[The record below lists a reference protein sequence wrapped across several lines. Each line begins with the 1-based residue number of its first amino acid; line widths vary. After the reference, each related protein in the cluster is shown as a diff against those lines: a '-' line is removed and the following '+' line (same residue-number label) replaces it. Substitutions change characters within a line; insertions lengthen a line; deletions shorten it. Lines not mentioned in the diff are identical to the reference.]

1 MNLYLPI
8 AEIALPLPV
17 LFGLGIAVGVL
28 SGMFGIGGG
37 FITTPMLI
45 FLGVPPAVAV
55 GTGTSQVV
63 ASSVSGAL
71 GHWSRGNV
79 DIKMGLYLIAGGL
92 FGATT
97 GIWLQQLLKA
107 IGQLDFFTTMT
118 YVIMLGA
125 VGGLMVIE
133 AVRALLRQAGGQP
146 LGSARRGG
154 QHSWLLR
161 LPLKTRFPAS
171 KLYMSA
177 IPPLIIGAI
186 VGWLTAIMGVG
197 GGFLLV
203 PALIYTIKMPTR
215 IALGTSAFQI
225 IFVAAYATLLQ
236 ASQNYAIDAA
246 LALPLILGGVIGA
259 HVGVLVAGWLNPEQ
273 LRALLGILVLAVAIR
288 MAGGLVLKPADLFS
302 LDTGE
307 IRVEKA
313 TAEKQRATP
322 ADAADSASAR

>member
-17 LFGLGIAVGVL
+17 LLGLGIAVGVL

-63 ASSVSGAL
+63 ASSVSGAF

-79 DIKMGLYLIAGGL
+79 DVKMGLYLIAGGL
-92 FGATT
+92 VGATT

-107 IGQLDFFTTMT
+107 AGQLDFFTTLT
-118 YVIMLGA
+118 YVVMLGV
-125 VGGLMVIE
+125 VGGLMVVE
-133 AVRALLRQAGGQP
+133 AARAILRRASGQP
-146 LGSARRGG
+146 QPSARRAG
-154 QHSWLLR
+154 QHSWLLK
-161 LPLKTRFPAS
+161 LPLKTRFHAS

-177 IPPLIIGAI
+177 LPPLGIGAF

-203 PALIYTIKMPTR
+203 PALIYLLRMPTR

-246 LALPLILGGVIGA
+246 LALPLIVGGVIGA
-259 HVGVLVAGWLNPEQ
+259 HIGVAIAAWLNPEQ
-273 LRALLGILVLAVAIR
+273 LRALLGVLVVGVAIR
-288 MAGGLVLKPADLFS
+288 MAGGLVLRPVDVFS

-313 TAEKQRATP
+313 AAAKQKAAPEKGATQ
-322 ADAADSASAR
+322 

>member
-17 LFGLGIAVGVL
+17 LLGLGIAVGVL

-79 DIKMGLYLIAGGL
+79 DAKMGSYLIAGGL

-107 IGQLDFFTTMT
+107 MGQLDFFTTMT
-118 YVIMLGA
+118 YVIMLGV

-133 AVRALLRQAGGQP
+133 AVRSLMRQAGGKPQ
-146 LGSARRGG
+146 GSARRGG
-154 QHSWLLR
+154 QHSWLLK

-177 IPPLIIGAI
+177 IPPLAIGAF

-203 PALIYTIKMPTR
+203 PALIYMLRMPTR
-215 IALGTSAFQI
+215 VALGTSAFQI

-236 ASQNYAIDAA
+236 ATQNYAIDAA

-259 HVGVLVAGWLNPEQ
+259 HVGVMVANRLNPEQ
-273 LRALLGILVLAVAIR
+273 LRALLGILVLAVAVR
-288 MAGGLVLKPADLFS
+288 MAGGLVFKPVDIYS

-313 TAEKQRATP
+313 TAEKQKAVP
-322 ADAADSASAR
+322 KKGDKEAAVR

>member
-17 LFGLGIAVGVL
+17 LFGLGLAVGIL
-28 SGMFGIGGG
+28 SGMFGVGGG

-71 GHWSRGNV
+71 GHWTRGNV
-79 DIKMGLYLIAGGL
+79 DVKMGLYLIVGGL
-92 FGATT
+92 AGVTS
-97 GIWLQQLLKA
+97 GISLQKILKA
-107 IGQLDFFTTMT
+107 LGQLDLFTTAT
-118 YVIMLGA
+118 YVIMLGI

-133 AVRALLRQAGGQP
+133 ATRLLWRQSKGAPQ
-146 LGSARRGG
+146 GSARRGG
-154 QHSWLLR
+154 QHNWILK
-161 LPLKTRFPAS
+161 LPLKTRFPVS

-177 IPPLIIGAI
+177 LPPVAIGGF
-186 VGWLTAIMGVG
+186 VGFLTAIMGVG

-203 PALIYTIKMPTR
+203 PALIYMLRMPTR

-236 ASQNYAIDAA
+236 STENYAVDAA
-246 LALPLILGGVIGA
+246 LGFPLILGGVIGA
-259 HVGVLVAGWLNPEQ
+259 HLGVVVAQKLNPEQ
-273 LRALLGILVLAVAIR
+273 LRALLGILVLGVAIR
-288 MAGGLVLKPADLFS
+288 MAMGLVSKPSEIYS
-302 LDTGE
+302 LDLGDV
-307 IRVEKA
+307 RVERA
-313 TAEKQRATP
+313 QAAKQRAP
-322 ADAADSASAR
+322 EKGAGL

>member
-17 LFGLGIAVGVL
+17 LLGLGVAVGVL

-79 DIKMGLYLIAGGL
+79 DIKMGCYLISGGL

-118 YVIMLGA
+118 YVLMLGV
-125 VGGLMVIE
+125 VGGLMVLE
-133 AVRALLRQAGGQP
+133 SLRALLRQAGGQP
-146 LGSARRGG
+146 QGSARRGG
-154 QHSWLLR
+154 QHSWLSR
-161 LPLKTRFPAS
+161 MPLKTRFPAS

-177 IPPLIIGAI
+177 IPPLGIGAV

-203 PALIYTIKMPTR
+203 PALIYMLKMPTR

-236 ASQNYAIDAA
+236 ASTNYAIDAA
-246 LALPLILGGVIGA
+246 LALPLIVGGVIGA
-259 HVGVLVAGWLNPEQ
+259 HVGVLVAGRLNPEQ

-288 MAGGLVLKPADLFS
+288 MAGGLVLQPADLYS

-313 TAEKQRATP
+313 ISEKRKASPDESERSAQR
-322 ADAADSASAR
+322 

>member
-17 LFGLGIAVGVL
+17 LLGLGVAVGVL

-79 DIKMGLYLIAGGL
+79 DVKMGVYLIVGGL

-107 IGQLDFFTTMT
+107 AGQLDFFTTMT
-118 YVIMLGA
+118 YVLMLGI

-133 AVRALLRQAGGQP
+133 ALRSLLRQASGQP
-146 LGSARRGG
+146 QGSPRRGG
-154 QHSWLLR
+154 QHSWLSK
-161 LPLKTRFPAS
+161 LPFKTRFPAS
-171 KLYMSA
+171 KLYMSL
-177 IPPLIIGAI
+177 IPPLVVGAF

-246 LALPLILGGVIGA
+246 LALPLIVGGVVGA
-259 HVGVLVAGWLNPEQ
+259 HVGVMVASRLNPEQ
-273 LRALLGILVLAVAIR
+273 LRALLGVLVMAVAIR
-288 MAGGLVLKPADLFS
+288 MAGGLVFKPADIYT

-313 TAEKQRATP
+313 NSEKQK
-322 ADAADSASAR
+322 AAPKKSESSAAAR

>member
-17 LFGLGIAVGVL
+17 LLGLGIAVGVL

-79 DIKMGLYLIAGGL
+79 DVKMGLYLIVGGL
-92 FGATT
+92 LGATS
-97 GIWLQQLLKA
+97 GIRLQQLLKA
-107 IGQLDFFTTMT
+107 AGQLDFFTTLT
-118 YVIMLGA
+118 YVVMLGI
-125 VGGLMVIE
+125 VGGLMVFE
-133 AVRALLRQAGGQP
+133 ALRLILRRAANRPQGT
-146 LGSARRGG
+146 SRRGG
-154 QHSWLLR
+154 QHSWVLK
-161 LPLKTRFPAS
+161 LPLKTRFHVS

-177 IPPLIIGAI
+177 IPPLAIGAF

-203 PALIYTIKMPTR
+203 PALIYMLRMPTR

-236 ASQNYAIDAA
+236 ATQNYSIDAA
-246 LALPLILGGVIGA
+246 LALPLIIGGVIGA
-259 HVGVLVAGWLNPEQ
+259 HLGVVVAGRLNPEQ
-273 LRALLGILVLAVAIR
+273 LRALLGVLVLAVAIR
-288 MAGGLVLKPADLFS
+288 MAGGLVLQPTDIYS
-302 LDTGE
+302 LDTGQV
-307 IRVEKA
+307 RVEKA
-313 TAEKQRATP
+313 
-322 ADAADSASAR
+322 AAAKKAPETLPVR

>member
-17 LFGLGIAVGVL
+17 LLGLGLAVGIL

-71 GHWSRGNV
+71 GHWGRGNV
-79 DIKMGLYLIAGGL
+79 DVKMGLYLIAGGL
-92 FGATT
+92 VGATS

-107 IGQLDFFTTMT
+107 AGQLDFFTTMT
-118 YVIMLGA
+118 YVVMLGV

-133 AVRALLRQAGGQP
+133 AARVMWARRAAGQRQ
-146 LGSARRGG
+146 GSARRGG
-154 QHSWLLR
+154 QHSWLLK
-161 LPLKTRFPAS
+161 LPLKTRFHVS
-171 KLYMSA
+171 KLYMSVLPPIA
-177 IPPLIIGAI
+177 IGGF

-203 PALIYTIKMPTR
+203 PALIYMLRMPTR

-225 IFVAAYATLLQ
+225 IFVAAYATVLQ
-236 ASQNYAIDAA
+236 ASQNYAIDGA
-246 LALPLILGGVIGA
+246 LALPLIVGGVIGA
-259 HVGVLVAGWLNPEQ
+259 HLGVVVATRLNPEQ
-273 LRALLGILVLAVAIR
+273 LRALLGVLVLAVAIR
-288 MAGGLVLKPADLFS
+288 MAGGLVLKPTDIYS

-307 IRVEKA
+307 IRIEKA
-313 TAEKQRATP
+313 AAAKQKAGPDKPNGATQ
-322 ADAADSASAR
+322 

>member
-17 LFGLGIAVGVL
+17 LFGLGLAVGVL
-28 SGMFGIGGG
+28 SGMFGVGGG

-79 DIKMGLYLIAGGL
+79 DLKMGAYLIVGGL

-107 IGQLDFFTTMT
+107 AGQLDFFTTLT
-118 YVIMLGA
+118 YVVMLGT
-125 VGGLMVIE
+125 VGGLMLFE
-133 AVRALLRQAGGQP
+133 AVRVLWRQAAKQP
-146 LGSARRGG
+146 TGSARRGG
-154 QHSWLLR
+154 QHSWILK
-161 LPLKTRFPAS
+161 LPLKTRFHAS

-177 IPPLIIGAI
+177 IPPVVVGAF

-203 PALIYTIKMPTR
+203 PALIYILRMPTR

-236 ASQNYAIDAA
+236 ATQNYSVDAA
-246 LALPLILGGVIGA
+246 LALPLITGGVIGA
-259 HVGVLVAGWLNPEQ
+259 HLGVVAAGRLNPEQ
-273 LRALLGILVLAVAIR
+273 LRALLGVLVVAVAIR
-288 MAGGLVLKPADLFS
+288 MAAGLVLPPTDVYS

-307 IRVEKA
+307 VRVEKA
-313 TAEKQRATP
+313 AAAKAPPAEKGTKR
-322 ADAADSASAR
+322 

>member
-17 LFGLGIAVGVL
+17 LFALGLAVGIL

-45 FLGVPPAVAV
+45 FLGVPPPVAV

-71 GHWSRGNV
+71 AHWSRGNV
-79 DIKMGLYLIAGGL
+79 DTKMGLYLIAGGL
-92 FGATT
+92 GGATF
-97 GIWLQQLLKA
+97 GIWLQQILKA
-107 IGQLDFFTTMT
+107 AGQLDFFTTLT
-118 YVIMLGA
+118 YVVMLGI
-125 VGGLMVIE
+125 VGGLMVME
-133 AVRALLRQAGGQP
+133 AARLMLRSARGNPQP
-146 LGSARRGG
+146 SARRAG
-154 QHSWLLR
+154 QHNWILK
-161 LPLKTRFPAS
+161 LPLKTRFPVS

-177 IPPLIIGAI
+177 LPPIGIGAF

-203 PALIYTIKMPTR
+203 PALIYLLRMPTR

-225 IFVAAYATLLQ
+225 IFVAAYATFLQ
-236 ASQNYAIDAA
+236 ATENYSIDAA
-246 LALPLILGGVIGA
+246 LALPLIVGGVIGA
-259 HVGVLVAGWLNPEQ
+259 HLGVVIATRLNPEQ
-273 LRALLGILVLAVAIR
+273 LRALLGLLVVAVAIR
-288 MAGGLVLKPADLFS
+288 MAAGLVLKPVDLYS

-313 TAEKQRATP
+313 AAAKQKAAPQAAPP
-322 ADAADSASAR
+322 AR

>member
-8 AEIALPLPV
+8 AEIALPFPV
-17 LFGLGIAVGVL
+17 LLGLGLAVGVL

-79 DIKMGLYLIAGGL
+79 DLKMGGLLIAGGL
-92 FGATT
+92 CGSST

-107 IGQLDFFTTMT
+107 IGQLDFFTTLT
-118 YVIMLGA
+118 YVVMLGI
-125 VGGLMVIE
+125 VGSLMMVE
-133 AVRALLRQAGGQP
+133 ATRVLLRRAAQQP
-146 LGSARRGG
+146 TGSARRGG
-154 QHSWLLR
+154 QHSWLLK
-161 LPLKTRFPAS
+161 LPLKTRFEAS
-171 KLYMSA
+171 KLYMSM
-177 IPPLIIGAI
+177 IPPVVIGAM
-186 VGWLTAIMGVG
+186 VGWLTAFGVG
-197 GGFLLV
+197 GGFAMV
-203 PALIYTIKMPTR
+203 PALIYILRMPTR

-225 IFVAAYATLLQ
+225 IFVASFSTLLQ
-236 ASQNYAIDAA
+236 ATQNYSVDLA
-246 LALPLILGGVIGA
+246 LALPLIVGGVIGA
-259 HVGVLVAGWLNPEQ
+259 HLGVMVATRLNPEQ
-273 LRALLGILVLAVAIR
+273 LRALLGILVLAVAVR
-288 MAGGLVLKPADLFS
+288 MAGGLVFKPADIYS

-313 TAEKQRATP
+313 LSEKQK
-322 ADAADSASAR
+322 AAPKKGDNSASAR

>member
-17 LFGLGIAVGVL
+17 LFGLGIAVGLL

-45 FLGVPPAVAV
+45 FLGVPPVVAV

-79 DIKMGLYLIAGGL
+79 DIKMGVYLIIGGL

-107 IGQLDFFTTMT
+107 IGQLDFFTTLT
-118 YVIMLGA
+118 YVVMLGV
-125 VGGLMVIE
+125 VGGLMVVE
-133 AVRALLRQAGGQP
+133 ALRVIMRQAAGQAP
-146 LGSARRGG
+146 VSVRRAG
-154 QHSWLLR
+154 QHSWILK
-161 LPLKTRFPAS
+161 LPFKTRFHVS

-177 IPPLIIGAI
+177 LPPLGIGAF

-203 PALIYTIKMPTR
+203 PALIYLLRMPTR

-246 LALPLILGGVIGA
+246 LALPLIIGGVIGA
-259 HVGVLVAGWLNPEQ
+259 HLGVVVAGRLNPEQ
-273 LRALLGILVLAVAIR
+273 LRALLGILVVGVAIR
-288 MAGGLVLKPADLFS
+288 MAGGLVLKPLDVYS

-307 IRVEKA
+307 VRVEKA
-313 TAEKQRATP
+313 AAARQKAATDRG
-322 ADAADSASAR
+322 ATQ

>member
-17 LFGLGIAVGVL
+17 LLGLGVAVGVL

-71 GHWSRGNV
+71 GHWGRGNV
-79 DIKMGLYLIAGGL
+79 DVKMGLYLIVGGL
-92 FGATT
+92 VGATT
-97 GIWLQQLLKA
+97 GVWLQQILKA
-107 IGQLDFFTTMT
+107 AGQLDFFTTLT
-118 YVIMLGA
+118 YVVMLGV
-125 VGGLMVIE
+125 VGGLMVVE
-133 AVRALLRQAGGQP
+133 ALRVMLAQRASGQP
-146 LGSARRGG
+146 QGSARRGG
-154 QHSWLLR
+154 QHSWILK
-161 LPLKTRFPAS
+161 LPLKTRFQTS
-171 KLYMSA
+171 KLYMSVL
-177 IPPLIIGAI
+177 PPIAIGAF

-203 PALIYTIKMPTR
+203 PALIYLLRMPTR

-225 IFVAAYATLLQ
+225 IFVAAYATVLQ
-236 ASQNYAIDAA
+236 ASHNYAIDGA
-246 LALPLILGGVIGA
+246 LALPLIFGGVIGA
-259 HVGVLVAGWLNPEQ
+259 HLGVVVATRLNPEQ
-273 LRALLGILVLAVAIR
+273 LRALLGVLVLAVAIR
-288 MAGGLVLKPADLFS
+288 MAGGLVLKPTDIYS

-307 IRVEKA
+307 IRIEKA
-313 TAEKQRATP
+313 AAAKQQAGPERPGGATQ
-322 ADAADSASAR
+322 

>member
-17 LFGLGIAVGVL
+17 LLGLGIAVGVL

-71 GHWSRGNV
+71 AHWGRGNV
-79 DIKMGLYLIAGGL
+79 DVKMGSYLIAGGL
-92 FGATT
+92 VGATT
-97 GIWLQQLLKA
+97 GVWLQQLLKA

-118 YVIMLGA
+118 YVLMLGV

-133 AVRALLRQAGGQP
+133 AARTLLRQAGGQP
-146 LGSARRGG
+146 QGSARRAG
-154 QHSWLLR
+154 QHSWLLK
-161 LPLKTRFPAS
+161 LPLKTRFHAS

-177 IPPLIIGAI
+177 LPPLAIGAF

-203 PALIYTIKMPTR
+203 PALIYVLRMPTR

-246 LALPLILGGVIGA
+246 LALPLIVGGVIGA
-259 HVGVLVAGWLNPEQ
+259 HLGVVIATRLNPEQ
-273 LRALLGILVLAVAIR
+273 LRALLGILVVGVAIR
-288 MAGGLVLKPADLFS
+288 MAVGLVLRPADLYS

-313 TAEKQRATP
+313 AAAKQNPPP
-322 ADAADSASAR
+322 AKSVTR

>member
-17 LFGLGIAVGVL
+17 LLGLGLAVGIL

-71 GHWSRGNV
+71 GHWGRGNV
-79 DIKMGLYLIAGGL
+79 DVKMGLYLIAGGL
-92 FGATT
+92 VGATI

-107 IGQLDFFTTMT
+107 AGQLDFFTTMT
-118 YVIMLGA
+118 YVVMLGV
-125 VGGLMVIE
+125 VGGLMVVE
-133 AVRALLRQAGGQP
+133 AARVMLANRAAGQP
-146 LGSARRGG
+146 QGSARRGG
-154 QHSWLLR
+154 QHSWILK
-161 LPLKTRFPAS
+161 LPLKTRFHAS
-171 KLYMSA
+171 KLYMSVL
-177 IPPLIIGAI
+177 PPIAIGAF

-203 PALIYTIKMPTR
+203 PALIYLLRMPTR

-225 IFVAAYATLLQ
+225 IFVAAYATVLQ

-259 HVGVLVAGWLNPEQ
+259 HLGVAVAPRLNPEQ
-273 LRALLGILVLAVAIR
+273 LRALLGVLVLAVAVR
-288 MAGGLVLKPADLFS
+288 MAAGLVLRPTDIYS

-313 TAEKQRATP
+313 AVEKQKAGPERPIGGATQ
-322 ADAADSASAR
+322 

>member
-17 LFGLGIAVGVL
+17 LLGLGLAVGVL
-28 SGMFGIGGG
+28 SGMFGVGGG

-79 DIKMGLYLIAGGL
+79 DIKMGIYLIAGGL
-92 FGATT
+92 CGATV

-107 IGQLDFFTTMT
+107 AGQLDFFTTLT
-118 YVIMLGA
+118 YVVMLGA
-125 VGGLMVIE
+125 VGGLMLIE
-133 AVRALLRQAGGQP
+133 AARALLRRASKLP
-146 LGSARRGG
+146 SGSARRAG
-154 QHSWLLR
+154 QHSWILK
-161 LPLKTRFPAS
+161 LPLKTRFHAS

-177 IPPLIIGAI
+177 IPPVVIGGF

-203 PALIYTIKMPTR
+203 PALIYILRMPTR

-236 ASQNYAIDAA
+236 ATQNYSVDAA
-246 LALPLILGGVIGA
+246 LALPLIVGGVIGA
-259 HVGVLVAGWLNPEQ
+259 HLGVVAAGRLNPEQ
-273 LRALLGILVLAVAIR
+273 LRALLGMLVLAVAIR
-288 MAGGLVLKPADLFS
+288 MAAGLVLP
-302 LDTGE
+302 
-307 IRVEKA
+307 
-313 TAEKQRATP
+313 P
-322 ADAADSASAR
+322 ADAYSLDSGEVRTQKAATAKGPPAKGAQNER

>member
-1 MNLYLPI
+1 MTLYLPI
-8 AEIALPLPV
+8 AEIALSLPV
-17 LFGLGIAVGVL
+17 LLALGLAVGML

-79 DIKMGLYLIAGGL
+79 DAKMGVYLIVGGL

-97 GIWLQQLLKA
+97 GIWMQQLLKA
-107 IGQLDFFTTMT
+107 AGQLDFFTTAT
-118 YVIMLGA
+118 YVVMLGV

-133 AVRALLRQAGGQP
+133 ALRLLLRRAGGNP
-146 LGSARRGG
+146 VPSSRRAG
-154 QHSWLLR
+154 QHNWLLK
-161 LPLKTRFPAS
+161 LPFKTRFHAS

-177 IPPLIIGAI
+177 IPPLAIGAF

-203 PALIYTIKMPTR
+203 PALIYVLRMPTR

-225 IFVAAYATLLQ
+225 IFVASYATLLQ
-236 ASQNYAIDAA
+236 ASQNYSIDAA
-246 LALPLILGGVIGA
+246 LAFPLILGGVIGA
-259 HVGVLVAGWLNPEQ
+259 HLGVVIAGRLDPEQ

-288 MAGGLVLKPADLFS
+288 MAGGLILKPADIFS

-313 TAEKQRATP
+313 AAAKQQPPP
-322 ADAADSASAR
+322 AKGPGGS

>member
-8 AEIALPLPV
+8 AEIALPLP
-17 LFGLGIAVGVL
+17 LLLALGLAVGIL
-28 SGMFGIGGG
+28 SGIFGIGGG

-63 ASSVSGAL
+63 ASSVSGAM

-79 DIKMGLYLIAGGL
+79 DVKMGCYLIGGGL
-92 FGATT
+92 IGATS
-97 GIWLQQLLKA
+97 GIWLQQILKA
-107 IGQLDFFTTMT
+107 AGQLDFFTTAT
-118 YVIMLGA
+118 YVVMLGI
-125 VGGLMVIE
+125 VGLLMVIE
-133 AVRALLRQAGGQP
+133 ALRLLVRQVRKQP
-146 LGSARRGG
+146 SGSARRAG
-154 QHSWLLR
+154 QHNWLLR

-177 IPPLIIGAI
+177 IPPIAIGAF

-203 PALIYTIKMPTR
+203 PALIYTLKMPTR

-236 ASQNYAIDAA
+236 ATGNYSIDAA

-259 HVGVLVAGWLNPEQ
+259 HFGVVIAGRLNPEQ
-273 LRALLGILVLAVAIR
+273 LRALLGVLVLGVAIR
-288 MAGGLVLKPADLFS
+288 MAVGLVLPPTDVYS

-307 IRVEKA
+307 VRAEKA
-313 TAEKQRATP
+313 S
-322 ADAADSASAR
+322 AARKPVEAAPKR

>member
-17 LFGLGIAVGVL
+17 LLGLGVAVGVL

-79 DIKMGLYLIAGGL
+79 DVKMGVYLIFGGL
-92 FGATT
+92 LGVTI

-107 IGQLDFFTTMT
+107 VGQLDFFTTMT
-118 YVIMLGA
+118 YVLMLGV
-125 VGGLMVIE
+125 VGGLMVFE
-133 AVRALLRQAGGQP
+133 SVSALVRQVGGQP
-146 LGSARRGG
+146 QGSARRGG
-154 QHSWLLR
+154 QHNWIAK

-177 IPPLIIGAI
+177 IPPIAIGAF

-203 PALIYTIKMPTR
+203 PALIYMLKMPTR

-246 LALPLILGGVIGA
+246 LAFPLIFGGVIGA
-259 HVGVLVAGWLNPEQ
+259 HVGVMVASRLNPEQ
-273 LRALLGILVLAVAIR
+273 LRALLGILVMAVAIR
-288 MAGGLVLKPADLFS
+288 MAGGLVLHPADLYS

-313 TAEKQRATP
+313 ITEKQKAEPKKADVP
-322 ADAADSASAR
+322 ALPR

>member
-17 LFGLGIAVGVL
+17 LLGLGIAVGVL

-63 ASSVSGAL
+63 ASSVSGAF

-79 DIKMGLYLIAGGL
+79 DVKMGCYLIAGGL
-92 FGATT
+92 VGATT

-107 IGQLDFFTTMT
+107 AGQLDFFTTLT
-118 YVIMLGA
+118 YVVMLGV
-125 VGGLMVIE
+125 VGGLMVFE
-133 AVRALLRQAGGQP
+133 AARVILRRASGQAQP
-146 LGSARRGG
+146 SARRAG
-154 QHSWLLR
+154 QHSWLLK
-161 LPLKTRFPAS
+161 LPFKTRFHAS

-177 IPPLIIGAI
+177 LPPLGIGAF

-203 PALIYTIKMPTR
+203 PALIYLLRMPTR
-215 IALGTSAFQI
+215 VALGTSAFQI

-246 LALPLILGGVIGA
+246 LALPLIVGGVIGA
-259 HVGVLVAGWLNPEQ
+259 HIGVAIAAWLNPEQ
-273 LRALLGILVLAVAIR
+273 LRALLGILVVGVAIR
-288 MAGGLVLKPADLFS
+288 MAGGLVLRPLDVYS

-313 TAEKQRATP
+313 AAAKQKAVPEKGATQ
-322 ADAADSASAR
+322 

>member
-17 LFGLGIAVGVL
+17 LLGLGLAVGVL
-28 SGMFGIGGG
+28 SGMFGVGGG

-71 GHWSRGNV
+71 AHWSRGNV
-79 DIKMGLYLIAGGL
+79 DMKMGFYLIIGGL

-97 GIWLQQLLKA
+97 GIWLQQWLKA
-107 IGQLDFFTTMT
+107 AGQLDFFTTLT
-118 YVIMLGA
+118 YVIMLGTI
-125 VGGLMVIE
+125 GGLMLIE
-133 AVRALLRQAGGQP
+133 AIRLLMRQAAKQP
-146 LGSARRGG
+146 TGSARRAG
-154 QHSWLLR
+154 QHSWILK
-161 LPLKTRFPAS
+161 LPLKTRFHAS
-171 KLYMSA
+171 KLYMST
-177 IPPLIIGAI
+177 IPPVAIGSF

-203 PALIYTIKMPTR
+203 PALIYVLKMPTR

-236 ASQNYAIDAA
+236 ATQNYSVDAA
-246 LALPLILGGVIGA
+246 LALPLIIGGVIGA
-259 HVGVLVAGWLNPEQ
+259 HLGVVIASRLNPEQ
-273 LRALLGILVLAVAIR
+273 LRALLGVLVLAVALR
-288 MAGGLVLKPADLFS
+288 MATGLVLKPAEVYS
-302 LDTGE
+302 LDTGDL
-307 IRVEKA
+307 RVEQAVKA
-313 TAEKQRATP
+313 KAEAQPPAKAPQR
-322 ADAADSASAR
+322 

>member
-17 LFGLGIAVGVL
+17 LLGLGIAVGVL

-71 GHWSRGNV
+71 GHWGRGNV
-79 DIKMGLYLIAGGL
+79 DVKMGLYLIAGGL
-92 FGATT
+92 LGATT

-118 YVIMLGA
+118 YVVMLGV

-133 AVRALLRQAGGQP
+133 AVRTLLQQASGKPQ
-146 LGSARRGG
+146 GSARRGG
-154 QHSWLLR
+154 QHGWLAK

-171 KLYMSA
+171 KLYMSLL
-177 IPPLIIGAI
+177 PPLAIGAF

-203 PALIYTIKMPTR
+203 PALIYVLRMPTR

-259 HVGVLVAGWLNPEQ
+259 HLGVAVAARLNPEQ
-273 LRALLGILVLAVAIR
+273 LRALLGLLVVAVAIR
-288 MAGGLVLKPADLFS
+288 MAAGLVLRPPDLYS

-313 TAEKQRATP
+313 VAAKQKAAPEKGSTQ
-322 ADAADSASAR
+322 

>member
-17 LFGLGIAVGVL
+17 LLGLGVAVRVL
-28 SGMFGIGGG
+28 SGMFGIGGR

-71 GHWSRGNV
+71 GHWGRGNV
-79 DIKMGLYLIAGGL
+79 DVKMGLYLIAGGL
-92 FGATT
+92 WGATS
-97 GIWLQQLLKA
+97 GIWLQQILKA

-118 YVIMLGA
+118 YVVMLGV

-133 AVRALLRQAGGQP
+133 AVRTLLKQAGGQP
-146 LGSARRGG
+146 TGSARRGG
-154 QHSWLLR
+154 QHSWLAK
-161 LPLKTRFPAS
+161 LPLKTRFHTS
-171 KLYMSA
+171 KLYMSML
-177 IPPLIIGAI
+177 PPLAIGGF

-203 PALIYTIKMPTR
+203 PALIYLLHMPTR

-246 LALPLILGGVIGA
+246 LALPLILGGVVGA
-259 HVGVLVAGWLNPEQ
+259 HLGVAVAARLNPEQ
-273 LRALLGILVLAVAIR
+273 LRALLGLLVVAVAIR
-288 MAGGLVLKPADLFS
+288 MAAGLVLRPPDLYS

-313 TAEKQRATP
+313 VSAKQKAAPEKGPTQ
-322 ADAADSASAR
+322 

>member
-17 LFGLGIAVGVL
+17 LLGLGLAVGVL
-28 SGMFGIGGG
+28 SGMFGVGGG

-45 FLGVPPAVAV
+45 FLGVPPPVAV

-79 DIKMGLYLIAGGL
+79 DVKMGVYLIVGGL
-92 FGATT
+92 VGATF

-107 IGQLDFFTTMT
+107 AGQLDFFTTLT
-118 YVIMLGA
+118 YVVMLG
-125 VGGLMVIE
+125 VIGGLMLIE
-133 AVRALLRQAGGQP
+133 AARVLVRRAQRQPGAG
-146 LGSARRGG
+146 ARRAG
-154 QHSWLLR
+154 QHSWILK
-161 LPLKTRFPAS
+161 LPFKTRFHAS

-177 IPPLIIGAI
+177 IPPIGIGAF

-203 PALIYTIKMPTR
+203 PALIYLLRMPTR

-236 ASQNYAIDAA
+236 ATQNYSVDAA
-246 LALPLILGGVIGA
+246 LALPLIVGGVIGA
-259 HVGVLVAGWLNPEQ
+259 HLGVVVAGRLNPEQ
-273 LRALLGILVLAVAIR
+273 LRALLGMLVLAVAIR
-288 MAGGLVLKPADLFS
+288 MAAGLILAPTDRYT

-307 IRVEKA
+307 VRTEKA
-313 TAEKQRATP
+313 TAARKAPP
-322 ADAADSASAR
+322 AKEGPR

>member
-8 AEIALPLPV
+8 AEIALPLP
-17 LFGLGIAVGVL
+17 LLLGLGIAVGVL

-71 GHWSRGNV
+71 GHWGRGNV
-79 DIKMGLYLIAGGL
+79 DVKMGLYLIVGGL

-107 IGQLDFFTTMT
+107 AGQLDFFTTMT
-118 YVIMLGA
+118 YVIMLGT
-125 VGGLMVIE
+125 VGGLMLIE
-133 AVRALLRQAGGQP
+133 ATRAMLKSSAGQP
-146 LGSARRGG
+146 QGSARRAG
-154 QHSWLLR
+154 QHSWVQR
-161 LPLKTRFPAS
+161 LPLKTRFHVS
-171 KLYMSA
+171 KLYISA
-177 IPPLIIGAI
+177 LPPLGIGAF

-203 PALIYTIKMPTR
+203 PALIYLIRMPTR
-215 IALGTSAFQI
+215 MALGTSAFQI
-225 IFVAAYATLLQ
+225 IFVAAYATVLQ
-236 ASQNYAIDAA
+236 ATENYAIDAA
-246 LALPLILGGVIGA
+246 LALPLIVGGVIGA
-259 HVGVLVAGWLNPEQ
+259 HLGVMVAGRLNPEQ
-273 LRALLGILVLAVAIR
+273 LRALLGVLVLAVAIR
-288 MAGGLVLKPADLFS
+288 MAGGLVLHPNHLYS

-307 IRVEKA
+307 IRIEKA
-313 TAEKQRATP
+313 AAARESTP
-322 ADAADSASAR
+322 PRPTGPTQ

>member
-8 AEIALPLPV
+8 AEIALPLP
-17 LFGLGIAVGVL
+17 LLLALGLAVGIL
-28 SGMFGIGGG
+28 SGIFGIGGG

-63 ASSVSGAL
+63 ASSVSGAM

-79 DIKMGLYLIAGGL
+79 DVKMGCYLIGSGL
-92 FGATT
+92 VGATT
-97 GIWLQQLLKA
+97 GIWLQQILKA
-107 IGQLDFFTTMT
+107 AGHLDFFTTVT
-118 YVIMLGA
+118 YVVMLGI
-125 VGGLMVIE
+125 VGMLMVAE
-133 AVRALLRQAGGQP
+133 ALRLLLRRARQQP
-146 LGSARRGG
+146 VGSARRAG
-154 QHSWLLR
+154 QHGWLLG

-177 IPPLIIGAI
+177 IPPIVIGAF

-203 PALIYTIKMPTR
+203 PALIYTLKMPTR
-215 IALGTSAFQI
+215 MALGTSAFQI

-236 ASQNYAIDAA
+236 ATGNYSIDAA

-259 HVGVLVAGWLNPEQ
+259 HFGVVVAGRLNPEQ
-273 LRALLGILVLAVAIR
+273 LRALLGVLVLAVAIR
-288 MAGGLVLKPADLFS
+288 MAVGLVLTPIDVYS

-307 IRVEKA
+307 VRAEKA
-313 TAEKQRATP
+313 SAARKPAATP
-322 ADAADSASAR
+322 AAR

>member
-17 LFGLGIAVGVL
+17 LLGLGIAVGVL

-92 FGATT
+92 MGATT

-107 IGQLDFFTTMT
+107 VGQLDFFTTMT
-118 YVIMLGA
+118 YVVMLGV

-133 AVRALLRQAGGQP
+133 ALSALLRRSRNLPQ
-146 LGSARRGG
+146 GSGRRGG
-154 QHSWLLR
+154 QHSWLLK

-177 IPPLIIGAI
+177 IPPVVIGAV

-203 PALIYTIKMPTR
+203 PALIYTLKMPTR

-246 LALPLILGGVIGA
+246 LALPLIVGGVVGA
-259 HVGVLVAGWLNPEQ
+259 HVGVIVAGRLNPEQ
-273 LRALLGILVLAVAIR
+273 LRALLGILVLAVAVR
-288 MAGGLVLKPADLFS
+288 MAGGLIFKPADLFS

-313 TAEKQRATP
+313 ATEKQK
-322 ADAADSASAR
+322 AAPKEAEDSVR

>member
-17 LFGLGIAVGVL
+17 LLGLGVAVGVL

-79 DIKMGLYLIAGGL
+79 DVKMGVYLICGGL
-92 FGATT
+92 LGATT

-107 IGQLDFFTTMT
+107 AGQLDFFTTMT
-118 YVIMLGA
+118 YVVMLGV

-133 AVRALLRQAGGQP
+133 AVRALVRQAAGQP
-146 LGSARRGG
+146 QGSARRGG
-154 QHSWLLR
+154 QHNWLLK
-161 LPLKTRFPAS
+161 LPLKTRFPVS

-177 IPPLIIGAI
+177 IPPLAIGAF

-203 PALIYTIKMPTR
+203 PALIYLLRMPTR

-259 HVGVLVAGWLNPEQ
+259 YHVVVVAGRLNPEQ

-288 MAGGLVLKPADLFS
+288 MAGGLILKPADLYS

-313 TAEKQRATP
+313 IVEKQK
-322 ADAADSASAR
+322 AAPKKEEEAAPKQ

>member
-8 AEIALPLPV
+8 AEIALPLP
-17 LFGLGIAVGVL
+17 LLLALGLAVGIL
-28 SGMFGIGGG
+28 SGIFGIGGG

-63 ASSVSGAL
+63 ASSVSGAM

-79 DIKMGLYLIAGGL
+79 DVKMGCYLIAGGL
-92 FGATT
+92 VGATS
-97 GIWLQQLLKA
+97 GIWLQQYLKA
-107 IGQLDFFTTMT
+107 AGQLDFFTTAT
-118 YVIMLGA
+118 YVVMLGT
-125 VGGLMVIE
+125 VGLLMVTE
-133 AVRALLRQAGGQP
+133 AVRLLIRRARQQTGG
-146 LGSARRGG
+146 SSRRAG
-154 QHSWLLR
+154 QHSWLLK
-161 LPLKTRFPAS
+161 LPFKTRFPTS

-177 IPPLIIGAI
+177 MPPVAIGAF

-203 PALIYTIKMPTR
+203 PALIYMLRMPTR

-236 ASQNYAIDAA
+236 ATGNYSIDAA
-246 LALPLILGGVIGA
+246 LALPLIFGGVIGA
-259 HVGVLVAGWLNPEQ
+259 HLGVLMASRLNPEQ
-273 LRALLGILVLAVAIR
+273 LRALLGLLVLGVAIR
-288 MAGGLVLKPADLFS
+288 MAVGLVLPPADIYS

-307 IRVEKA
+307 VRAEKA
-313 TAEKQRATP
+313 VAARRPPGETPPPPKQ
-322 ADAADSASAR
+322 